1 MGNWNLPPGCNDNMI
16 PGNRPED
23 IAREK
28 WEDDNIPSVIDNFI
42 DQNEEDILK
51 LVKEYFLDG
60 AYSVLGKDLEAKF
73 EDFLDESY
81 REGDE

>member
-1 MGNWNLPPGCNDNMI
+1 MGNWNLPPGCTDNMI

-28 WEDDNIPSVIDNFI
+28 WEDDNLPSVIDNFI

-60 AYSVLGKDLEAKF
+60 AYGVLGKDLEAKF